1 MKKAALALAIVLSVA
16 AAMGICSCKGQT
28 DYFSYV
34 SELRSDLFA
43 GEKDDF
49 CVTVYSGMKEKPFA
63 HDGTANQAELCLSV
77 KLVMREK
84 INEAVTVKLEYDGA
98 KYEKTLEYNPV
109 LTTLAADI
117 YVQALPENKITVTVT
132 HGEQATVI
140 EAVSKRLPDTVE
152 YVKAL
157 AAATDKA
164 KDFIKEN
171 STGGAFD
178 GEICLR
184 LLCEGERNYYYVG
197 FILKNGLALAYLI
210 DGKTCEIIAE
220 KKV

>member
-1 MKKAALALAIVLSVA
+1 MKKAALAFAVALLSVA
-16 AAMGICSCKGQT
+16 AIGIISCKGQT

-43 GEKDDF
+43 GEKDNF

-63 HDGTANQAELCLSV
+63 HDGTANQVSLCLSV

-84 INEAVTVKLEYDGA
+84 INEAVTVKLEYDDE

-117 YVQALPENKITVTVT
+117 YVQALPKNKITITVT
-132 HGEQATVI
+132 HGEQSTVI
-140 EAVSKRLPDTVE
+140 EAVSKLLPDTVE

-164 KDFIKEN
+164 KSFIKSN
-171 STGGAFD
+171 SSGGSFN

-197 FILKNGLALAYLI
+197 FILKEGPALAYLI

-220 KKV
+220 KKI